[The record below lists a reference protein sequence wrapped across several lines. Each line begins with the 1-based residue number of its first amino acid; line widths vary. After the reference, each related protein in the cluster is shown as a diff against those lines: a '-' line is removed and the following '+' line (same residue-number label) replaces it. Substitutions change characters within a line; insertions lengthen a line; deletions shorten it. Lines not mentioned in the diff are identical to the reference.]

1 MKNGFTLI
9 ELMITVAI
17 IGILAAIAYPSYQE
31 YIIRTHR
38 ADVQA
43 ELLRLAGELQKYK
56 TVNHSYANATLEG
69 IGGNANFPTQGTSY
83 YSLNEVTNSDG
94 TEITA
99 QSNSWALVA
108 IPQNKQTTDGILC
121 LNDDAQR
128 NRDTSANATAETCI
142 AGLSTSSKWDN

>member
-69 IGGNANFPTQGTSY
+69 VGGDANFPTQGTTY
-83 YSLNEVTNSDG
+83 YAIALAVGNNNTDY
-94 TEITA
+94 TLTA
-99 QSNSWALVA
+99 T
-108 IPQNKQTTDGILC
+108 PQNSQNGNGIVV
-121 LNDDAQR
+121 LNDEGQKCWSKGATTCPVSA
-128 NRDTSANATAETCI
+128 TST
-142 AGLSTSSKWDN
+142 WDN